1 MPIVGYPGWP
11 PVIDANTQEHVR
23 FAMSDGRRIIPCR
36 ISFSTLRDYFGDENS
51 EPISLFENF
60 QSEIEDS
67 ASDKFEIDGIING
80 IIEIKESDL
89 T

>member
-1 MPIVGYPGWP
+1 
-11 PVIDANTQEHVR
+11 
-23 FAMSDGRRIIPCR
+23 MSDGRRVIPCR
-36 ISFSTLRDYFGDENS
+36 SRSELSVDYFGHEDS

-67 ASDKFEIDGIING
+67 ASDKFEIGGIING

-89 T
+89 I

>member
-11 PVIDANTQEHVR
+11 PVIDANTREHVR

-36 ISFSTLRDYFGDENS
+36 ISINTLRDCFGDKDS
-51 EPISLFENF
+51 EPVALFETF
-60 QSEIEDS
+60 QSEIENF
-67 ASDKFEIDGIING
+67 ASDKFENGGITIG

>member
-1 MPIVGYPGWP
+1 MTIVGYPGWP
-11 PVIDANTQEHVR
+11 PVIDANTREHIR

-36 ISFSTLRDYFGDENS
+36 ISFSALRDYFGDEDS
-51 EPISLFENF
+51 EPIALFENF
-60 QSEIEDS
+60 QSEIEDF
-67 ASDKFEIDGIING
+67 ASKKFEIGGIING